1 MKKKNYELNKNFK
14 HDVKVQEIREK
25 AIGELLSKKTI
36 EIKTEMGMW
45 KDTGNIAIEL
55 KFNGKPS
62 GLAKTE
68 ADYWWHS
75 LELDDKPFAH
85 IVFDTETLRTHLKS
99 LHKQG
104 KVKKVVGGDDNLS
117 EIALVKITDLIN
129 PQNIDYTKEQ
139 WLGL

>member
-25 AIGELLSKKTI
+25 GIAELLQDKTI

-55 KFNGKPS
+55 KFNGNPS
-62 GLAKTE
+62 GLTKTE
-68 ADYWWHS
+68 AEYWWHS
-75 LELDDKPFAH
+75 LELDGKPFAH

-99 LHKQG
+99 LFKQG
-104 KVKKVVGGDDNLS
+104 KVNKVVGGDDNLS
-117 EIALVKITDLIN
+117 EMALVKLTELLN
-129 PQNIDYTKEQ
+129 PQNID
-139 WLGL
+139 